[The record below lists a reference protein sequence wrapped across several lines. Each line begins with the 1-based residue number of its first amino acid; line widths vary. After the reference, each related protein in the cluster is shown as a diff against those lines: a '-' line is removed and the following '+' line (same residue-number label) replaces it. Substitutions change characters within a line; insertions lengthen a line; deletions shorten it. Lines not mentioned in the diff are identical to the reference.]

1 MPKISTIIKSPLV
14 RTKKKAIFA
23 ADLEKFVNLK
33 ELTTATSYFDKRFF
47 EVKDRVNRSQK

>member
-1 MPKISTIIKSPLV
+1 MPKISTIIKSALA